1 MKGEET
7 MTNTTL
13 LEKKIDELGLKRSYI
28 AKELGLSTYGLSL
41 KIKNVNEFKA
51 SEIDKLCIILGI
63 TDWEEKDAIF
73 FAQ

>member
-1 MKGEET
+1 

-13 LEKKIDELGLKRSYI
+13 LEKKIEESGFRKSYI

-51 SEIDKLCIILGI
+51 SEIDNLCILLGI
-63 TDWEEKDAIF
+63 TDIEERCAIF

>member
-1 MKGEET
+1 

-13 LEKKIDELGLKRSYI
+13 LEKKIEESGFRKSYI

-51 SEIDKLCIILGI
+51 SEIDKLCNLLGI
-63 TDWEEKDAIF
+63 TNMEERCAIF
-73 FAQ
+73 FDSKVD

>member
-1 MKGEET
+1 

-13 LEKKIDELGLKRSYI
+13 LEKKIEESGLRKSYI

-51 SEIDKLCIILGI
+51 SEIDKMCLVLGI
-63 TDWEEKDAIF
+63 TNLEERCAIF